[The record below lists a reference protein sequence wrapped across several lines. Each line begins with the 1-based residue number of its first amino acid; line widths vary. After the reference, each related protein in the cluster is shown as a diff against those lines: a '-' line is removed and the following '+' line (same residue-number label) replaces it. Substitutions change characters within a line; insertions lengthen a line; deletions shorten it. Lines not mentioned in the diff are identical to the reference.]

1 MTHLIIENTSYL
13 SVLQAQYL
21 DTYSRIASS
30 HANRGLPEN
39 ARGGLVVV
47 SANGTYEREPTS
59 LLAG

>member
-1 MTHLIIENTSYL
+1 MTHLILKNTSYF

-21 DTYSRIASS
+21 DTYSCIGSS

-39 ARGGLVVV
+39 ARGGLVVM
-47 SANGTYEREPTS
+47 SANGAYEREPAS